1 MELDRKGRMIKILDS
16 FNGAIVEGTVDDLHM
31 KPLQGI
37 FVNHKAV
44 VLGRNHDAVIH
55 IVPHRLVDAAV
66 AKEHF
71 LCLGPARKGHDLMP
85 HANSKDRFLAN
96 HLLDVVD
103 FNRKV
108 RRVAGAI

>member
-71 LCLGPARKGHDLMP
+71 LCLGPHARAMT
-85 HANSKDRFLAN
+85 
-96 HLLDVVD
+96 
-103 FNRKV
+103 
-108 RRVAGAI
+108 

>member
-1 MELDRKGRMIKILDS
+1 MKEKLYIAYGSNLDQRQMARRCPTAD
-16 FNGAIVEGTVDDLHM
+16 
-31 KPLQGI
+31 
-37 FVNHKAV
+37 
-44 VLGRNHDAVIH
+44 H